1 MLVVFKLALQGYCLR
16 LPTVHHGLHLYNFHS
31 GRTNSRHLLFEEH
44 SLITKAI
51 DLFFLFCAGSAVCQD
66 PFLQASLQPAELLC
80 AVPKLTRVAM
90 NDGI

>member
-1 MLVVFKLALQGYCLR
+1 
-16 LPTVHHGLHLYNFHS
+16 
-31 GRTNSRHLLFEEH
+31 LLFEEH